1 MFFTWK
7 FSRWTPDRGGVRSFG
22 QRLVTGTQLGELED
36 DLVGSFVMGVS
47 VGCWWGVFWE
57 IIRWIPWG
65 GGGT

>member
-36 DLVGSFVMGVS
+36 DLVGMVQEPGDFGEY
-47 VGCWWGVFWE
+47 FE
-57 IIRWIPWG
+57 
-65 GGGT
+65 